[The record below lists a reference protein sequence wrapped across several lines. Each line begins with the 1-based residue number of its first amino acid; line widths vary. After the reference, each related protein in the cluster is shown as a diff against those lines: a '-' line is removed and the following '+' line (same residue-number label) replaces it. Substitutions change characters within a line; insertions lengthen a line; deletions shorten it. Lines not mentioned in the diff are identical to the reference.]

1 MVSAGD
7 TIAQTRSSCVLS
19 RFAKSRMAAAVLGTA
34 YSLLTIPLAFT
45 IIQRAYIQGTITQPV
60 PLSAAMRICGLD
72 PANAECAA
80 RLAIMAEQY
89 GATSN
94 KLWDKALELNPYD
107 SSLLTQAALAYETSA
122 DPARAERTY
131 LEAARLSQTWL
142 PRWSLANYYYR
153 RNRPRDVAKWARLAL
168 ERGHGD
174 RFPLFSLC
182 RSAGFAYPEL
192 LRGVLPQGHI
202 PSIQSFM
209 AFLRSQPGSDEVFD
223 TLTAAG
229 MQLQEL
235 ASPGPPPNPGVDQ
248 LAYAV
253 DHLIRQG
260 EPGRAHRIWQAMA
273 SRRLLP
279 PEFSPGGSVLTDAGF
294 SGVQMA
300 APAFA
305 WAMAKAE
312 GVEVLAG
319 APPGGVKIEL
329 SGGQPEGFV
338 VLSQCV
344 RLSGFTT
351 WVLTFESSESG
362 DQPAGKH
369 FRWSLED
376 LVSHKELAPVAV
388 QDAGGGQWEKSR
400 LVWEVSPSTAFY
412 RLRLNCQR
420 PLGSSRMTGELRI
433 RSLRLDGEG
442 QRQ

>member
-1 MVSAGD
+1 
-7 TIAQTRSSCVLS
+7 
-19 RFAKSRMAAAVLGTA
+19 MAAAVLGTA

-45 IIQRAYIQGTITQPV
+45 IIQRAYIQGAITQPV

-89 GATSN
+89 GVTSS
-94 KLWDKALELNPYD
+94 KLWAKALELNPYD
-107 SSLLTQAALAYETSA
+107 SSLMTQAALAYETSS

-153 RNRPRDVAKWARLAL
+153 QNRPRDVAKWARLAL

-174 RFPLFSLC
+174 RFPLYSLC
-182 RSAGFAYPEL
+182 RSAGFTYPEIL
-192 LRGVLPQGHI
+192 KGVLPQGHV
-202 PSIQSFM
+202 PSIESFM
-209 AFLRSQPGSDEVFD
+209 VFLRSQPGSSEALG
-223 TLTAAG
+223 TLTTAG
-229 MQLQEL
+229 MQLLEL
-235 ASPGPPPNPGVDQ
+235 VGPSPPPNPGVDQ

-260 EPGRAHRIWQAMA
+260 EPERAHRIWQGMK
-273 SRRLLP
+273 SHRLLP
-279 PEFSPGGSVLTDAGF
+279 PEFGPGAGVLTDAGF

-305 WAMAKAE
+305 WEMAKVE

-319 APPGGVKIEL
+319 TPPGGVKIEL
-329 SGGQPEGFV
+329 SGGQPEALV

-344 RLSGFTT
+344 RLSGFTR

-362 DQPAGKH
+362 DQPAGQH
-369 FRWSLED
+369 FRWRLED
-376 LVSHKELAPVAV
+376 LISHKELAPVSV
-388 QDAGGGQWEKSR
+388 QGAGGGQWEKSR
-400 LVWEVSPSTAFY
+400 LVWEVSPGLAFY
-412 RLRLNCQR
+412 RLRLNYQR
-420 PLGSSRMTGELRI
+420 PLGSSRMTGEVRI
-433 RSLRLDGEG
+433 RSLRLDGEEPS
-442 QRQ
+442 Q

>member
-1 MVSAGD
+1 
-7 TIAQTRSSCVLS
+7 
-19 RFAKSRMAAAVLGTA
+19 MAAAVLAMA
-34 YSLLTIPLAFT
+34 YTLLAIPLAFT
-45 IIQRAYIQGTITQPV
+45 IVQRAYIQGAITQPV
-60 PLSAAMRICGLD
+60 PLSAAMRVCSLD
-72 PANAECAA
+72 PSNAECAA

-94 KLWDKALELNPYD
+94 KLWGKALQLNPYD
-107 SSLLTQAALAYETSA
+107 SSLMTQAALAYETSGDA
-122 DPARAERTY
+122 SRAERTY

-153 RNRPRDVAKWARLAL
+153 RNSPRDVAKWARLAL

-174 RFPLFSLC
+174 RFPLYSLC
-182 RSAGFAYPEL
+182 RSAGFTYPEIL
-192 LRGVLPQGHI
+192 GGVLPRGHV
-202 PSIQSFM
+202 PSIESFM
-209 AFLRSQPGSDEVFD
+209 AFLRSQPGSDEAFD
-223 TLTAAG
+223 TLTKAG
-229 MQLQEL
+229 IQLQEL
-235 ASPGPPPNPGVDQ
+235 VAPGPAPNPGVDQ

-260 EPGRAHRIWQAMA
+260 EPERAHRIWQAMA

-279 PEFSPGGSVLTDAGF
+279 PEFSPGGGVLTDARF
-294 SGVQMA
+294 SGVQLA

-305 WAMAKAE
+305 WEMAKAE
-312 GVEVLAG
+312 GVEVLG
-319 APPGGVKIEL
+319 GTPPGGVKIEL
-329 SGGQPEGFV
+329 SGGQPEALA

-344 RLSGFTT
+344 RLSGFTK

-369 FRWSLED
+369 FRWRLED
-376 LVSHKELAPVAV
+376 LVSHKELAPISV
-388 QDAGGGQWEKSR
+388 QGAGGGQWDESR
-400 LVWEVSPSTAFY
+400 LVWEVPPGTLFY
-412 RLRLNCQR
+412 RLRLNYQR